1 MHIYIISIYVEFVGE
16 LLNGAFFEHAERA
29 FPRYMYACTYMKRLC
44 VCMKYLNNTNGSPVH
59 GDAVDVFEI
68 ANGVH
73 LSLILVNVIAIS

>member
-1 MHIYIISIYVEFVGE
+1 
-16 LLNGAFFEHAERA
+16 
-29 FPRYMYACTYMKRLC
+29 MKRLC

-73 LSLILVNVIAIS
+73 LSLIHVITVRDHRRR